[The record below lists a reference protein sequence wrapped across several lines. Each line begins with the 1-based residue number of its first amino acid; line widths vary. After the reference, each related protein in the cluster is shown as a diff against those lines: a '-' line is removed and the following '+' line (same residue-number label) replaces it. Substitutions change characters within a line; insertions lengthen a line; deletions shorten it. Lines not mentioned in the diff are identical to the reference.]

1 MYIEREWE
9 KYGLQVEL
17 KRYDVLLSYPKRPNV
32 ASIVADNG
40 TTLFI
45 AQKREKI
52 LQQDEDNPNVVPPF
66 NAYSASANVKVS
78 MQAMLID

>member
-1 MYIEREWE
+1 MYIERKWE
-9 KYGLQVEL
+9 KYGLEVEL

-40 TTLFI
+40 TTLFT
-45 AQKREKI
+45 AQKTEKI
-52 LQQDEDNPNVVPPF
+52 LQQDEDDPNVVPPF
-66 NAYSASANVKVS
+66 NAYSASANVQVS